1 MFAWFGLQPPVVRV
15 TAEYVTCPDWP
26 FRQRIPRSDLAYVFR
41 GQAVVHARYGG
52 FWQSAYFLV
61 TKDDTPRVTI
71 SAEDFT
77 DGGMIELAKR
87 LQAPIKGD
95 FTAKVP

>member
-1 MFAWFGLQPPVVRV
+1 MRFALITILLC
-15 TAEYVTCPDWP
+15 TAVA
-26 FRQRIPRSDLAYVFR
+26 QV
-41 GQAVVHARYGG
+41 
-52 FWQSAYFLV
+52 
-61 TKDDTPRVTI
+61 DDTPRVAI

-87 LQAPIKGD
+87 LQVPIKGD

>member
-1 MFAWFGLQPPVVRV
+1 LFAWFGLQPPVVRV
-15 TAEYVTCPDWP
+15 TAESIMCPDWP
-26 FRQRIPRSDLAYVFR
+26 FRQRIPRPDLAYIFR
-41 GQAVVHARYGG
+41 GQAVAGRYGG
-52 FWQSAYFLV
+52 SWQPAYFLV

-77 DGGMIELAKR
+77 DGGMIDLAKR
-87 LQAPIKGD
+87 LEVPIKGD